1 VISRIFGG
9 LGLVILVILAIVAY
23 SGLFIVNQ
31 TQQAL
36 VLRLGNP
43 VRVAT
48 EPGIYAKIPLIDN
61 VVMLDK
67 RLLDIESPPIEV
79 IARDRKRLVMD
90 AFGRYKIVDPL
101 LFFQAAGSIPVAESR
116 LAVILNSAI
125 RGAAGQMDF
134 SNIVREGRAPLM
146 SQINDQVNR
155 EGRRLGVDVV
165 DVRIRRADLPP
176 ENSAAVYQRM
186 QTERQREATD
196 IRAQGEQAAKT
207 IRAQADRQATVI
219 VAEANQRADEI
230 KGDGDAERNRIFASA
245 FEQDPDFFSFYR
257 SMQAYQDGM
266 KPGTTRMVVSPTSP
280 FFRYLTDP
288 SGNALPA
295 PERTTPGKP
304 APVPAAATPPAAEPA
319 TPPAAEPA
327 APAAE
332 PTAPAAE
339 PAAPAATP

>member
-1 VISRIFGG
+1 MISRIFGG
-9 LGLVILVILAIVAY
+9 LGLVIVIVIAILAY

-36 VLRLGNP
+36 VLRFGNP

-134 SNIVREGRAPLM
+134 TSIVREGRASLM
-146 SQINDQVNR
+146 AQITDQVNR

-176 ENSAAVYQRM
+176 ENSQAVYQRM

-230 KGDGDAERNRIFASA
+230 KGDGDAETNRIFAAA

-257 SMQAYQDGM
+257 SMQAYQQGM
-266 KPGTTRMVVSPTSP
+266 KANSTRMVISPTSP

-288 SGNALPA
+288 SGNALA
-295 PERTTPGKP
+295 VPERNTPGKP
-304 APVPAAATPPAAEPA
+304 APVAAPV
-319 TPPAAEPA
+319 A
-327 APAAE
+327 APAAAAPE
-332 PTAPAAE
+332 APAEAAAPAPAE
-339 PAAPAATP
+339 AAPAAP

>member
-1 VISRIFGG
+1 MISKIFGG
-9 LGLVILVILAIVAY
+9 LGLVIVIILAIVAY

-31 TQQAL
+31 TNQAL
-36 VLRLGNP
+36 VLRFGNP

-79 IARDRKRLVMD
+79 IARDQKRLVMD

-101 LFFQAAGSIPVAESR
+101 LFFQAAGSVQVAESR
-116 LAVILNSAI
+116 LSVILNSAI

-134 SNIVREGRAPLM
+134 ASIVREGRAPLM
-146 SQINDQVNR
+146 AQITDQVNR
-155 EGRRLGVDVV
+155 EGRGLGVDVV

-176 ENSAAVYQRM
+176 ENSQAVYQRM

-230 KGDGDAERNRIFASA
+230 KGDGDAETNRIFAAA

-257 SMQAYQDGM
+257 SMQAYQQGM
-266 KPGTTRMVVSPTSP
+266 KANSTRMVISPTSP

-288 SGNALPA
+288 SGNALPV
-295 PERTTPGKP
+295 PERNTPGKP
-304 APVPAAATPPAAEPA
+304 APVAEPVA
-319 TPPAAEPA
+319 APASAAPA
-327 APAAE
+327 APAEAT
-332 PTAPAAE
+332 PVVPAPAE
-339 PAAPAATP
+339 AAPAAP

>member
-1 VISRIFGG
+1 MISRIFGG
-9 LGLVILVILAIVAY
+9 LGLVIVVIVAIVAY
-23 SGLFIVNQ
+23 SGLFIVDQ
-31 TQQAL
+31 THQAL
-36 VLRLGNP
+36 VLRFGNP

-48 EPGIYAKIPLIDN
+48 EPGIYAKVPFIDN

-67 RLLDIESPPIEV
+67 RLLDLDSPPIEV

-90 AFGRYKIVDPL
+90 AFGRYKIIDPL
-101 LFFQAAGSIPVAESR
+101 LFYQAAGSIPVAESR

-146 SQINDQVNR
+146 SQITDQVNR

-176 ENSAAVYQRM
+176 ENSQAVYQRM

-219 VAEANQRADEI
+219 VAEANQQADEI
-230 KGDGDAERNRIFASA
+230 KGDGDAERNRVFAAA

-266 KPGTTRMVVSPTSP
+266 KPGTTRMVISPTSP

-288 SGNALPA
+288 SGNALPV
-295 PERTTPGKP
+295 PERTTQGT
-304 APVPAAATPPAAEPA
+304 PAAAAPAKPAAPA
-319 TPPAAEPA
+319 PA
-327 APAAE
+327 APAA
-332 PTAPAAE
+332 P
-339 PAAPAATP
+339 APAATP

>member
-1 VISRIFGG
+1 MSRIFGG
-9 LGLVILVILAIVAY
+9 LGLVVVIIVAIVAY
-23 SGLFIVNQ
+23 SGLFIVDQ
-31 TQQAL
+31 THQAL
-36 VLRLGNP
+36 VLRFGNP

-48 EPGIYAKIPLIDN
+48 EPGIYAKVPFIDN

-67 RLLDIESPPIEV
+67 RLLDLDSPPIEV

-90 AFGRYKIVDPL
+90 AFGRYKIIDPL
-101 LFFQAAGSIPVAESR
+101 LFYQAAGSIPVAESR

-146 SQINDQVNR
+146 SQITDQVNR

-176 ENSAAVYQRM
+176 ENSQAVYQRM

-219 VAEANQRADEI
+219 VAEANQQADEI
-230 KGDGDAERNRIFASA
+230 KGDGDAERNRVFAAA

-266 KPGTTRMVVSPTSP
+266 KPGTTRMVISPTSP

-288 SGNALPA
+288 SGNALPV
-295 PERTTPGKP
+295 PERTTPGTPAAAAPAKP
-304 APVPAAATPPAAEPA
+304 AAPAAATP
-319 TPPAAEPA
+319 A
-327 APAAE
+327 AP
-332 PTAPAAE
+332 
-339 PAAPAATP
+339 APAATP

>member
-1 VISRIFGG
+1 
-9 LGLVILVILAIVAY
+9 
-23 SGLFIVNQ
+23 
-31 TQQAL
+31 
-36 VLRLGNP
+36 
-43 VRVAT
+43 
-48 EPGIYAKIPLIDN
+48 
-61 VVMLDK
+61 MLDK
-67 RLLDIESPPIEV
+67 RLLDLDSPPIEV

-90 AFGRYKIVDPL
+90 AFGRYKIIDPL
-101 LFFQAAGSIPVAESR
+101 LFYQAAGSIPVAESR

-146 SQINDQVNR
+146 SQITDQVNR

-176 ENSAAVYQRM
+176 ENSQAVYQRM

-219 VAEANQRADEI
+219 VAEANQQADEI
-230 KGDGDAERNRIFASA
+230 KGDGDAERNRVFAAA

-266 KPGTTRMVVSPTSP
+266 KPGTTRMVISPTSP

-288 SGNALPA
+288 SGNALPV
-295 PERTTPGKP
+295 PERTTPGTPAAAAPAKP
-304 APVPAAATPPAAEPA
+304 AAPAAATP
-319 TPPAAEPA
+319 A
-327 APAAE
+327 AP
-332 PTAPAAE
+332 
-339 PAAPAATP
+339 APAATP

>member
-1 VISRIFGG
+1 MSKIFGG
-9 LGLVILVILAIVAY
+9 LGLVIVIILAIVAY

-31 TQQAL
+31 TNQAL
-36 VLRLGNP
+36 VLRFGNP

-79 IARDRKRLVMD
+79 IARDQKRLVMD

-101 LFFQAAGSIPVAESR
+101 LFFQAAGSVQVAESR
-116 LAVILNSAI
+116 LSVILNSAI

-134 SNIVREGRAPLM
+134 ASIVREGRAPLM
-146 SQINDQVNR
+146 AQITDQVNR
-155 EGRRLGVDVV
+155 EGRGLGVDVV

-176 ENSAAVYQRM
+176 ENSQAVYQRM

-230 KGDGDAERNRIFASA
+230 KGDGDAETNRIFAAA

-257 SMQAYQDGM
+257 SMQAYQQGM
-266 KPGTTRMVVSPTSP
+266 KANSTRMVISPTSP

-288 SGNALPA
+288 SGNALPV
-295 PERTTPGKP
+295 PERNTPGKP
-304 APVPAAATPPAAEPA
+304 APVAEPVA
-319 TPPAAEPA
+319 APASAAPA
-327 APAAE
+327 APAEAT
-332 PTAPAAE
+332 PVVPAPAE
-339 PAAPAATP
+339 AAPAAP

>member
-1 VISRIFGG
+1 MISRIFGG
-9 LGLVILVILAIVAY
+9 LGLVIVIVIAILAY

-36 VLRLGNP
+36 VLRFGNP

-134 SNIVREGRAPLM
+134 TSIVREGRASLM
-146 SQINDQVNR
+146 AQITDQVNR

-176 ENSAAVYQRM
+176 ENSQAVYQRM

-230 KGDGDAERNRIFASA
+230 KGDGDAETNRIFAAA

-257 SMQAYQDGM
+257 SMQAYQQGM
-266 KPGTTRMVVSPTSP
+266 KANSTRMVISPTSP

-288 SGNALPA
+288 SGNALA
-295 PERTTPGKP
+295 VPERNTPGKP
-304 APVPAAATPPAAEPA
+304 APVAAPVAAPAAAAPEAPAE
-319 TPPAAEPA
+319 AAPA
-327 APAAE
+327 APA
-332 PTAPAAE
+332 PAPAE
-339 PAAPAATP
+339 AAPAAP

>member
-1 VISRIFGG
+1 VIGRIFGG
-9 LGLVILVILAIVAY
+9 LGLVIVIIVAIVAY
-23 SGLFIVNQ
+23 SGLFIVDQ
-31 TQQAL
+31 THQAL
-36 VLRLGNP
+36 VLRFGNP
-43 VRVAT
+43 VRVVT
-48 EPGIYAKIPLIDN
+48 TPGLYAKIPLIDN

-79 IARDRKRLVMD
+79 IARDQKRLVMD

-116 LAVILNSAI
+116 LAVVLNSAI
-125 RGAAGQMDF
+125 RGAAGQMEF
-134 SNIVREGRAPLM
+134 ASIVREGRAPLM
-146 SQINDQVNR
+146 AQITDQVNR
-155 EGRRLGVDVV
+155 EGRSLGVDVV

-176 ENSAAVYQRM
+176 ENSQAVYQRM

-230 KGDGDAERNRIFASA
+230 KGDGDAERNRIFAGA

-266 KPGTTRMVVSPTSP
+266 KAGTTRMVISPTSP

-288 SGNALPA
+288 SGNALPV
-295 PERTTPGKP
+295 PERSTPGKP
-304 APVPAAATPPAAEPA
+304 APVSAPAADATPVSPAPEAAEAGPA
-319 TPPAAEPA
+319 TP
-327 APAAE
+327 APAD
-332 PTAPAAE
+332 AASDT
-339 PAAPAATP
+339 TP

>member
-1 VISRIFGG
+1 MGRIFGG
-9 LGLVILVILAIVAY
+9 LGLVIVILIAILAY

-36 VLRLGNP
+36 VLRFGNP
-43 VRVAT
+43 VRVVT
-48 EPGIYAKIPLIDN
+48 DPGIYAKVPLIDN
-61 VVMLDK
+61 IVMLDK
-67 RLLDIESPPIEV
+67 RLLDIDSPPIEV

-101 LFFQAAGSIPVAESR
+101 LFYQAAGSIPVAESR

-134 SNIVREGRAPLM
+134 SAIVREGRAPLM
-146 SQINDQVNR
+146 RQITEQVQR
-155 EGRRLGVDVV
+155 EGKRLGVDVV

-176 ENSAAVYQRM
+176 ENSQAVYQRM

-230 KGDGDAERNRIFASA
+230 KGDGDAERNRIFAAA

-266 KPGTTRMVVSPTSP
+266 KSGTTRMVISPTSP

-288 SGNALPA
+288 SGNALA
-295 PERTTPGKP
+295 VPERSTPGKP
-304 APVPAAATPPAAEPA
+304 APAKVS
-319 TPPAAEPA
+319 EPA
-327 APAAE
+327 APAPA
-332 PTAPAAE
+332 APAVDQ
-339 PAAPAATP
+339 AAPAATP

>member
-1 VISRIFGG
+1 MGRIFGG
-9 LGLVILVILAIVAY
+9 LGLVIVIIVAIVAY
-23 SGLFIVNQ
+23 SGLFIVDQ
-31 TQQAL
+31 THQAL
-36 VLRLGNP
+36 VLRFGNP
-43 VRVAT
+43 VRVVT
-48 EPGIYAKIPLIDN
+48 TPGLYAKIPLIDN

-79 IARDRKRLVMD
+79 IARDQKRLVMD

-116 LAVILNSAI
+116 LAVVLNSAI
-125 RGAAGQMDF
+125 RGAAGQMEF
-134 SNIVREGRAPLM
+134 ASIVREGRAPLM
-146 SQINDQVNR
+146 AQITDQVNR
-155 EGRRLGVDVV
+155 EGRSLGVDVV

-176 ENSAAVYQRM
+176 ENSQAVYQRM

-230 KGDGDAERNRIFASA
+230 KGDGDAERNRIFAGA

-266 KPGTTRMVVSPTSP
+266 KAGTTRMVISPTSP

-288 SGNALPA
+288 SGNALPV
-295 PERTTPGKP
+295 PERSTPGKP
-304 APVPAAATPPAAEPA
+304 APVSAPAADATPVSPAPEAAEAGPA
-319 TPPAAEPA
+319 TP
-327 APAAE
+327 APAD
-332 PTAPAAE
+332 AASDT
-339 PAAPAATP
+339 TP

>member
-9 LGLVILVILAIVAY
+9 LGLVIVIILAIVAY

-31 TQQAL
+31 TNQAL
-36 VLRLGNP
+36 VLRFGNP

-134 SNIVREGRAPLM
+134 TSIVREGRASLM
-146 SQINDQVNR
+146 AQITDQVNR

-176 ENSAAVYQRM
+176 ENSQAVYQRM

-230 KGDGDAERNRIFASA
+230 KGDGDAETNRIFAAA

-257 SMQAYQDGM
+257 SMQAYQQGM
-266 KPGTTRMVVSPTSP
+266 KANSTRMVISPTSP

-288 SGNALPA
+288 SGNALA
-295 PERTTPGKP
+295 VPERNTPGKP
-304 APVPAAATPPAAEPA
+304 APVAAPVAAPAAATPEAPA
-319 TPPAAEPA
+319 TPAEAAPA
-327 APAAE
+327 APAPAE
-332 PTAPAAE
+332 
-339 PAAPAATP
+339 AAPAAP

>member
-1 VISRIFGG
+1 MSRIFGG
-9 LGLVILVILAIVAY
+9 LGLVVVIIVAIVAY
-23 SGLFIVNQ
+23 SGLFIVDQ
-31 TQQAL
+31 THQAL
-36 VLRLGNP
+36 VLRFGNP

-48 EPGIYAKIPLIDN
+48 EPGIYAKVPFIDN

-67 RLLDIESPPIEV
+67 RLLDLDSPPIEV

-90 AFGRYKIVDPL
+90 AFGRYKIIDPL
-101 LFFQAAGSIPVAESR
+101 LFYQAAGSIPVAESR

-146 SQINDQVNR
+146 SQITDQVNR

-176 ENSAAVYQRM
+176 ENSQAVYQRM

-219 VAEANQRADEI
+219 VAEANQQADEI
-230 KGDGDAERNRIFASA
+230 KGDGDAERNRVFAAA

-266 KPGTTRMVVSPTSP
+266 KPGTTRMVISPTSP

-288 SGNALPA
+288 SGNALPV
-295 PERTTPGKP
+295 PERTTPGT
-304 APVPAAATPPAAEPA
+304 PAAAAPAK
-319 TPPAAEPA
+319 PA
-327 APAAE
+327 APAVA
-332 PTAPAAE
+332 PPAA
-339 PAAPAATP
+339 PAPAATP

>member
-1 VISRIFGG
+1 MISRIFGG
-9 LGLVILVILAIVAY
+9 LGLVVVIIVAFVAY
-23 SGLFIVNQ
+23 SGLFIVDQ
-31 TQQAL
+31 THQAL
-36 VLRLGNP
+36 VLRFGNP

-48 EPGIYAKIPLIDN
+48 EPGIYAKVPFIDN

-67 RLLDIESPPIEV
+67 RLLDLDSPPIEV

-90 AFGRYKIVDPL
+90 AFGRYKIIDPL
-101 LFFQAAGSIPVAESR
+101 LFYQAAGSIPVAESR

-146 SQINDQVNR
+146 SQITDQVNR

-176 ENSAAVYQRM
+176 ENSQAVYQRM

-219 VAEANQRADEI
+219 VAEANQQADEI
-230 KGDGDAERNRIFASA
+230 KGDGDAERNRVFAAA

-266 KPGTTRMVVSPTSP
+266 KPGTTRMVISPTSP

-288 SGNALPA
+288 SGNALPV
-295 PERTTPGKP
+295 PERTTPGTPAAAAPAKP
-304 APVPAAATPPAAEPA
+304 AAPAAATP
-319 TPPAAEPA
+319 A
-327 APAAE
+327 AP
-332 PTAPAAE
+332 
-339 PAAPAATP
+339 APAATP

>member
-9 LGLVILVILAIVAY
+9 LGLVIIIIVAIIGY
-23 SGLFIVNQ
+23 TGLFIVDQ

-36 VLRLGNP
+36 VLRFGNP
-43 VRVAT
+43 VRVVTA
-48 EPGIYAKIPLIDN
+48 PGIYAKVPFIDN

-67 RLLDIESPPIEV
+67 RLLDLDSPPIEV

-90 AFGRYKIVDPL
+90 AFGRYKIIDPL
-101 LFFQAAGSIPVAESR
+101 LFYQAAGSIPVAESR

-146 SQINDQVNR
+146 SQITDQVNR

-176 ENSAAVYQRM
+176 ENSQAVYQRM

-219 VAEANQRADEI
+219 VAEANQQADEI
-230 KGDGDAERNRIFASA
+230 KGDGDAERNRVFAAA

-266 KPGTTRMVVSPTSP
+266 KPGTTRMVISPTSP

-288 SGNALPA
+288 SGNALPV
-295 PERTTPGKP
+295 PERTTQGT
-304 APVPAAATPPAAEPA
+304 PAAAAPAK
-319 TPPAAEPA
+319 AAAPA
-327 APAAE
+327 APAPA
-332 PTAPAAE
+332 APAT
-339 PAAPAATP
+339 PAPAATP

>member
-1 VISRIFGG
+1 VISKIFGG
-9 LGLVILVILAIVAY
+9 LGLVIVIILAIVAY

-31 TQQAL
+31 TNQAL
-36 VLRLGNP
+36 VLRFGNP

-79 IARDRKRLVMD
+79 IARDQKRLVMD

-101 LFFQAAGSIPVAESR
+101 LFFQAAGSVQVAESR
-116 LAVILNSAI
+116 LSVILNSAI

-134 SNIVREGRAPLM
+134 ASIVREGRAPLM
-146 SQINDQVNR
+146 AQITDQVNR
-155 EGRRLGVDVV
+155 EGRGLGVDVV

-176 ENSAAVYQRM
+176 ENSQAVYQRM

-230 KGDGDAERNRIFASA
+230 KGDGDAETNRIFAAA

-257 SMQAYQDGM
+257 SMQAYQQGM
-266 KPGTTRMVVSPTSP
+266 KANSTRMVISPTSP

-288 SGNALPA
+288 SGNALPV
-295 PERTTPGKP
+295 PERNTPGKP
-304 APVPAAATPPAAEPA
+304 APVAEPVA
-319 TPPAAEPA
+319 APASAAPA
-327 APAAE
+327 APAEA
-332 PTAPAAE
+332 APAVPAPAE
-339 PAAPAATP
+339 AAPAAP

>member
-1 VISRIFGG
+1 MISRIFGG
-9 LGLVILVILAIVAY
+9 LGLVIVIILAIVAY
-23 SGLFIVNQ
+23 SGLFIVDQ
-31 TQQAL
+31 TNQAL
-36 VLRLGNP
+36 VLRFGNP

-134 SNIVREGRAPLM
+134 TSIVREGRASLM
-146 SQINDQVNR
+146 AQITDQVNR

-176 ENSAAVYQRM
+176 ENSQAVYQRM

-230 KGDGDAERNRIFASA
+230 KGDGDAETNRIFAAA

-257 SMQAYQDGM
+257 SMQAYQQGM
-266 KPGTTRMVVSPTSP
+266 KANSTRMVISPTSP

-288 SGNALPA
+288 SGNALA
-295 PERTTPGKP
+295 VPERNTPGKP
-304 APVPAAATPPAAEPA
+304 APVAAPVAAPAAAAPEAPAE
-319 TPPAAEPA
+319 AAPA
-327 APAAE
+327 APAE
-332 PTAPAAE
+332 
-339 PAAPAATP
+339 AAPAAP

>member
-1 VISRIFGG
+1 MIARIFGG
-9 LGLVILVILAIVAY
+9 LGLVIVIIVAIVAY
-23 SGLFIVNQ
+23 SGLFIVDQ
-31 TQQAL
+31 THQAL
-36 VLRLGNP
+36 VLRFGNP
-43 VRVAT
+43 VRVVT
-48 EPGIYAKIPLIDN
+48 TPGLYAKIPLIDN

-79 IARDRKRLVMD
+79 IARDQKRLVMD

-116 LAVILNSAI
+116 LAVVLNSAI
-125 RGAAGQMDF
+125 RGAAGQMEF
-134 SNIVREGRAPLM
+134 ASIVREGRAPLM
-146 SQINDQVNR
+146 AQITDQVNR
-155 EGRRLGVDVV
+155 EGRSLGVDVV

-176 ENSAAVYQRM
+176 ENSQAVYQRM

-230 KGDGDAERNRIFASA
+230 KGDGDAERNRIFAGA

-266 KPGTTRMVVSPTSP
+266 KAGTTRMVISPTSP

-288 SGNALPA
+288 SGNALPV
-295 PERTTPGKP
+295 PERSTPGKP
-304 APVPAAATPPAAEPA
+304 APVAATPAPASPAPAAA
-319 TPPAAEPA
+319 PA
-327 APAAE
+327 APAV
-332 PTAPAAE
+332 PAPAE
-339 PAAPAATP
+339 AAPAATP

>member
-1 VISRIFGG
+1 MISRIFGG
-9 LGLVILVILAIVAY
+9 LGLVIVIILAIIAY
-23 SGLFIVNQ
+23 SGLFIVDQ
-31 TQQAL
+31 TNQAL
-36 VLRLGNP
+36 VLRFGNP

-134 SNIVREGRAPLM
+134 TSIVREGRASLM
-146 SQINDQVNR
+146 AQITDQVNR

-176 ENSAAVYQRM
+176 ENSQAVYQRM

-230 KGDGDAERNRIFASA
+230 KGDGDAETNRIFAAA

-257 SMQAYQDGM
+257 SMQAYQQGM
-266 KPGTTRMVVSPTSP
+266 KANSTRMVISPTSP

-288 SGNALPA
+288 SGNALA
-295 PERTTPGKP
+295 VPERNTPGKP
-304 APVPAAATPPAAEPA
+304 APVAAPVAAPAAATPEAPA
-319 TPPAAEPA
+319 TPAEAAPA
-327 APAAE
+327 APAE
-332 PTAPAAE
+332 
-339 PAAPAATP
+339 AAPAAP

>member
-1 VISRIFGG
+1 MISRIFGG
-9 LGLVILVILAIVAY
+9 LGLVIVIVIAILAY

-36 VLRLGNP
+36 VLRFGNP

-134 SNIVREGRAPLM
+134 TSIVREGRASLM
-146 SQINDQVNR
+146 AQITDQVNR

-176 ENSAAVYQRM
+176 ENSQAVYQRM

-230 KGDGDAERNRIFASA
+230 KGDGDAETNRIFAAA

-257 SMQAYQDGM
+257 SMQAYQQGM
-266 KPGTTRMVVSPTSP
+266 KANSTRMVISPTSP

-288 SGNALPA
+288 SGNALA
-295 PERTTPGKP
+295 VPERNTPGKP
-304 APVPAAATPPAAEPA
+304 APVAAPVAAPAAAAPEAPAD
-319 TPPAAEPA
+319 AAPA
-327 APAAE
+327 APAPAE
-332 PTAPAAE
+332 
-339 PAAPAATP
+339 AAPAAP

>member
-1 VISRIFGG
+1 MISRIFGG
-9 LGLVILVILAIVAY
+9 LGLVVVIIVAIVAY
-23 SGLFIVNQ
+23 SGLFIVDQ
-31 TQQAL
+31 THQAL
-36 VLRLGNP
+36 VLRFGNP

-48 EPGIYAKIPLIDN
+48 EPGIYAKVPFIDN

-67 RLLDIESPPIEV
+67 RLLDLDSPPIEV

-90 AFGRYKIVDPL
+90 AFGRYKIIDPL
-101 LFFQAAGSIPVAESR
+101 LFYQAAGSIPVAESR

-146 SQINDQVNR
+146 SQITDQVNR

-176 ENSAAVYQRM
+176 ENSQAVYQRM

-219 VAEANQRADEI
+219 VAEANQQADEI
-230 KGDGDAERNRIFASA
+230 KGDGDAERNRVFAAA

-266 KPGTTRMVVSPTSP
+266 KPGTTRMVISPTSP

-288 SGNALPA
+288 SGNALPV
-295 PERTTPGKP
+295 PERTTPGTPAAAAPAKP
-304 APVPAAATPPAAEPA
+304 AAPAAATP
-319 TPPAAEPA
+319 A
-327 APAAE
+327 AP
-332 PTAPAAE
+332 
-339 PAAPAATP
+339 APAATP

>member
-1 VISRIFGG
+1 MIGRIFGG
-9 LGLVILVILAIVAY
+9 LGLVIVIIVAIVAY
-23 SGLFIVNQ
+23 SGLFIVDQ
-31 TQQAL
+31 THQAL
-36 VLRLGNP
+36 VLRFGNP
-43 VRVAT
+43 VRVVT
-48 EPGIYAKIPLIDN
+48 TPGLYAKIPLIDN

-79 IARDRKRLVMD
+79 IARDQKRLVMD

-116 LAVILNSAI
+116 LAVVLNSAI
-125 RGAAGQMDF
+125 RGAAGQMEF
-134 SNIVREGRAPLM
+134 ASIVREGRAPLM
-146 SQINDQVNR
+146 AQITDQVNR
-155 EGRRLGVDVV
+155 EGRSLGVDVV

-176 ENSAAVYQRM
+176 ENSQAVYQRM

-230 KGDGDAERNRIFASA
+230 KGDGDAERNRIFAGA

-266 KPGTTRMVVSPTSP
+266 KAGTTRMVISPTSP

-288 SGNALPA
+288 SGNALPV
-295 PERTTPGKP
+295 PERSTPGKP
-304 APVPAAATPPAAEPA
+304 APVSAPAADATPVSPAPEAAEAGPA
-319 TPPAAEPA
+319 TP
-327 APAAE
+327 APAD
-332 PTAPAAE
+332 AASDT
-339 PAAPAATP
+339 TP

>member
-1 VISRIFGG
+1 MISRIFGG
-9 LGLVILVILAIVAY
+9 LGLVIVIVIAILAY

-36 VLRLGNP
+36 VLRFGNP

-134 SNIVREGRAPLM
+134 TSIVREGRASLM
-146 SQINDQVNR
+146 AQITDQVNR

-176 ENSAAVYQRM
+176 ENSQAVYQRM

-230 KGDGDAERNRIFASA
+230 KGDGDAETNRIFAAA

-257 SMQAYQDGM
+257 SMQAYQQGM
-266 KPGTTRMVVSPTSP
+266 KANSTRMVISPTSP

-288 SGNALPA
+288 SGNALA
-295 PERTTPGKP
+295 VPERNTPGKP
-304 APVPAAATPPAAEPA
+304 APVAAPVAAPAAAAPEAPAE
-319 TPPAAEPA
+319 AAPA
-327 APAAE
+327 APAPAE
-332 PTAPAAE
+332 
-339 PAAPAATP
+339 AAPAAP

>member
-1 VISRIFGG
+1 MISRIFGG
-9 LGLVILVILAIVAY
+9 LGLVVVIIVAIVAY
-23 SGLFIVNQ
+23 SGLFIVDQ
-31 TQQAL
+31 THQAL
-36 VLRLGNP
+36 VLRFGNP

-48 EPGIYAKIPLIDN
+48 EPGIYAKVPFIDN

-67 RLLDIESPPIEV
+67 RLLDLDSPPIEV

-90 AFGRYKIVDPL
+90 AFGRYKIIDPL
-101 LFFQAAGSIPVAESR
+101 LFYQAAGSIPVAESR

-146 SQINDQVNR
+146 SQITDQVNR

-176 ENSAAVYQRM
+176 ENSQAVYQRM

-219 VAEANQRADEI
+219 VAEANQQADEI
-230 KGDGDAERNRIFASA
+230 KGDGDAERNRVFTAA

-266 KPGTTRMVVSPTSP
+266 KPGTTRMVISPTSP

-288 SGNALPA
+288 SGNALPV
-295 PERTTPGKP
+295 PERTTPGTPAAAAPAKP
-304 APVPAAATPPAAEPA
+304 AAPAAATP
-319 TPPAAEPA
+319 A
-327 APAAE
+327 AP
-332 PTAPAAE
+332 
-339 PAAPAATP
+339 APAATP

>member
-1 VISRIFGG
+1 MGRIFGG
-9 LGLVILVILAIVAY
+9 LGLVIVIIVAIVAY

-36 VLRLGNP
+36 VLRFGNP

-67 RLLDIESPPIEV
+67 RLLDIDSPPIEV

-101 LFFQAAGSIPVAESR
+101 LFYQAAGSVQVAESR

-134 SNIVREGRAPLM
+134 SSIVREGRARLM
-146 SQINDQVNR
+146 QQITEQVQR
-155 EGRRLGVDVV
+155 EGKRLGVDVV

-176 ENSAAVYQRM
+176 ENSQAVYQRM
-186 QTERQREATD
+186 QTERQREATE
-196 IRAQGEQAAKT
+196 IRAQGEQAART

-230 KGDGDAERNRIFASA
+230 KGDGDAQRNRIFATA

-266 KPGTTRMVVSPTSP
+266 KSDTTRMVISPSSP

-288 SGNALPA
+288 SGNALAVPERATPGTPA
-295 PERTTPGKP
+295 PPK
-304 APVPAAATPPAAEPA
+304 AATPAPPKAV
-319 TPPAAEPA
+319 TP
-327 APAAE
+327 APAATE
-332 PTAPAAE
+332 P
-339 PAAPAATP
+339 APAATP

>member
-1 VISRIFGG
+1 MSRIFGG
-9 LGLVILVILAIVAY
+9 LGLVIIVILAIIAY
-23 SGLFIVNQ
+23 SGLFIVDQ
-31 TQQAL
+31 THQAL
-36 VLRLGNP
+36 VLRFGNP

-134 SNIVREGRAPLM
+134 SAIVREGRAPLM
-146 SQINDQVNR
+146 SQITDQVNR

-196 IRAQGEQAAKT
+196 IRAQGEQAART

-230 KGDGDAERNRIFASA
+230 KGDGDAERNRIFAGA

-266 KPGTTRMVVSPTSP
+266 KAGTTRMVISPTSP

-288 SGNALPA
+288 SGNALA
-295 PERTTPGKP
+295 VPERSTPGKP
-304 APVPAAATPPAAEPA
+304 APAPAPAAATPAPA
-319 TPPAAEPA
+319 TPAPAVAPA
-327 APAAE
+327 APAVPAV
-332 PTAPAAE
+332 PAPAE
-339 PAAPAATP
+339 AAPAATP

>member
-1 VISRIFGG
+1 MISRIFGG
-9 LGLVILVILAIVAY
+9 LGLVIVIILAIIAY
-23 SGLFIVNQ
+23 SGLFIVDQ
-31 TQQAL
+31 TNQAL
-36 VLRLGNP
+36 VLRFGNP

-134 SNIVREGRAPLM
+134 TSIVREGRASLM
-146 SQINDQVNR
+146 AQITDQVNR

-176 ENSAAVYQRM
+176 ENSQAVYQRM

-230 KGDGDAERNRIFASA
+230 KGDGDAEKNRIFAAA

-266 KPGTTRMVVSPTSP
+266 KASTTRMVISPSSP

-288 SGNALPA
+288 SGNALAVPK
-295 PERTTPGKP
+295 RSTPGKP
-304 APVPAAATPPAAEPA
+304 APAKVS
-319 TPPAAEPA
+319 
-327 APAAE
+327 APAATT
-332 PTAPAAE
+332 PAPAPAVTVPAPAPAE
-339 PAAPAATP
+339 AAPAATP

>member
-1 VISRIFGG
+1 MGRIFGG
-9 LGLVILVILAIVAY
+9 LGLVIIIIVAILGY
-23 SGLFIVNQ
+23 TGLFIVNQ

-36 VLRLGNP
+36 VLRFGNP
-43 VRVAT
+43 VRVVT

-67 RLLDIESPPIEV
+67 RLLDIDSPPLEV

-90 AFGRYKIVDPL
+90 AFGRYKITDPL
-101 LFFQAAGSIPVAESR
+101 RFYQAAGSVQVAEQR

-146 SQINDQVNR
+146 AQITEQVQR
-155 EGRRLGVDVV
+155 EGRGLGVDVV

-176 ENSAAVYQRM
+176 ENSQAVYQRM

-196 IRAQGEQAAKT
+196 IRAQGEQAART
-207 IRAQADRQATVI
+207 IRAQADRRATVI

-230 KGDGDAERNRIFASA
+230 KGDGDAQRNRIFAAA

-266 KPGTTRMVVSPTSP
+266 KSGTTRMVVSPTSP

-288 SGNALPA
+288 TGNALPV
-295 PERTTPGKP
+295 PENATPGRP
-304 APVPAAATPPAAEPA
+304 APV
-319 TPPAAEPA
+319 A
-327 APAAE
+327 APAAA
-332 PTAPAAE
+332 PDAAPAAAPDVAPAPAE
-339 PAAPAATP
+339 PAPAATP

>member
-1 VISRIFGG
+1 MISRIFGG
-9 LGLVILVILAIVAY
+9 LGLVIVVIVAIVAY
-23 SGLFIVNQ
+23 SGLFIVDQ
-31 TQQAL
+31 THQAL
-36 VLRLGNP
+36 VLRFGNP

-48 EPGIYAKIPLIDN
+48 EPGIYAKVPFIDN

-67 RLLDIESPPIEV
+67 RLLDLDSPPIEV

-90 AFGRYKIVDPL
+90 AFGRYKIIDPL
-101 LFFQAAGSIPVAESR
+101 LFYQAAGSIPVAESR

-146 SQINDQVNR
+146 SQITDQVNR

-176 ENSAAVYQRM
+176 ENSQAVYQRM

-219 VAEANQRADEI
+219 VAEANQQADEI
-230 KGDGDAERNRIFASA
+230 KGDGDAERNRVFAAA

-266 KPGTTRMVVSPTSP
+266 KPGTTRMVISPTSP

-288 SGNALPA
+288 SGNALPV
-295 PERTTPGKP
+295 PERTTQGT
-304 APVPAAATPPAAEPA
+304 PAAAAPAKPA
-319 TPPAAEPA
+319 VPAPA
-327 APAAE
+327 APAA
-332 PTAPAAE
+332 P
-339 PAAPAATP
+339 APAATP

>member
-1 VISRIFGG
+1 MGRIFGG
-9 LGLVILVILAIVAY
+9 LGLVIVIIVAIVAY

-36 VLRLGNP
+36 VLRFGNP

-67 RLLDIESPPIEV
+67 RLLDIDSPPIEV

-101 LFFQAAGSIPVAESR
+101 LFYQAAGSIPVAESR

-134 SNIVREGRAPLM
+134 SSIVREGRARLM
-146 SQINDQVNR
+146 QQITEQVQR
-155 EGRRLGVDVV
+155 EGQRLGVDVV

-176 ENSAAVYQRM
+176 ENSQAVYQRM

-230 KGDGDAERNRIFASA
+230 KGDGDAERNRIFAAA

-266 KPGTTRMVVSPTSP
+266 KSGTTRMVISPTSP

-288 SGNALPA
+288 SGNALA
-295 PERTTPGKP
+295 VPERSTPGKP
-304 APVPAAATPPAAEPA
+304 APAKVPEPAKVPA
-319 TPPAAEPA
+319 PA
-327 APAAE
+327 APAPA
-332 PTAPAAE
+332 APAAE